1 MNSGRIL
8 VEELEDIPDE
18 LYQSLIS
25 KLKDMN
31 ANLELP
37 FHTNSEGGRIV
48 LHIQEILEK
57 QSHVINETLSTLK
70 SLSINHDFIDDPTFE
85 SLYSELY
92 IRLLSWIYHY
102 PSSSEIEIINT
113 FREFLPSI
121 ETLIAS
127 IQQYFSLNARSSH
140 YTLLSREDRV
150 KYQMNNEY
158 FDNSKNIY
166 WKNHP
171 SIIYGFALWTQ
182 LVTDSMNNQL
192 YHSKC
197 IHSILPIIFCL
208 LDDWEN
214 QHQILGCKIL
224 QSLLPPRI
232 DVRIYNERNWIPVIK
247 KTLFFLLSINHQDS
261 EFTDLLSDIITS
273 LSTNCEKSN
282 SNQDYLDTMHLLMN
296 SLLSNNLNNICYP
309 HYRIEYIIQNHLK
322 GECLVHLKE
331 WISILDRFT
340 LGFEMKS
347 SIYSLLITTNTILN
361 WCYPRIFAYTSNLL
375 AFLVRI
381 SITIEL
387 DNSESENTKHEWNNC
402 FDLVKKHSIKK
413 DFDDRIKRIIT
424 SIPKLKHL
432 LESR

>member
-1 MNSGRIL
+1 MNSERAFI
-8 VEELEDIPDE
+8 EELEDIPDE
-18 LYQSLIS
+18 LYQSLIL
-25 KLKDMN
+25 KLKDMIS
-31 ANLELP
+31 NLELP

-57 QSHVINETLSTLK
+57 KSHVINETLSTLK
-70 SLSINHDFIDDPTFE
+70 SLSISYDFIDDPTFE

-92 IRLLSWIYHY
+92 IRLLSWGYHY
-102 PSSSEIEIINT
+102 PSSNELEIIDT

-127 IQQYFSLNARSSH
+127 VQRYFSFKAQSSH

-150 KYQMNNEY
+150 KYQMNKEY

-171 SIIYGFALWTQ
+171 SIIYGFALWIQ
-182 LVTDSMNNQL
+182 LVTDNMNNQL

-197 IHSILPIIFCL
+197 IHSILPIMFCL
-208 LDDWEN
+208 FDDWES

-224 QSLLPPRI
+224 QLLLPPRI
-232 DVRIYNERNWIPVIK
+232 DARIYNERNWIPVIK
-247 KTLFFLLSINHQDS
+247 KTLFFLLSIHYQDS
-261 EFTDLLSDIITS
+261 EFTDLLSNIITS
-273 LSTNCEKSN
+273 LSTNCEKPN
-282 SNQDYLDTMHLLMN
+282 NNQDYLETMHLLMN
-296 SLLSNNLNNICYP
+296 SLLSNNFACCSY
-309 HYRIEYIIQNHLK
+309 YRIEYIVQNHLK
-322 GECLVHLKE
+322 GECLVHLKQ

-347 SIYSLLITTNTILN
+347 SICSLLITTNILLH
-361 WCYPRIFAYTSNLL
+361 WCYPRIFAYTNNLL
-375 AFLVRI
+375 AFLVKV
-381 SITIEL
+381 SITITL
-387 DNSESENTKHEWNNC
+387 DNPEFENTNHEWNNC

-413 DFDDRIKRIIT
+413 DFDNYIKRIIT
-424 SIPKLKHL
+424 SVPKLKHL